1 MSPVP
6 ATDSAATVRALAHA
20 ALDKRAEAL
29 VVLDLQAL
37 TTMTDYFLICTARS
51 PTQLDT
57 IADALHAA
65 LKARGLRLR
74 HREGTAASG
83 WLLLDGGDVVAHCFL
98 AETRAFYGLE
108 RLWGDA
114 PMLDIDATPAHEAGR
129 GGVGGAAG
137 APSD

>member
-1 MSPVP
+1 MSASAP
-6 ATDSAATVRALAHA
+6 TSDSAETVRALAQA

-29 VVLDLQAL
+29 VVLDLQGL
-37 TTMTDYFLICTARS
+37 TTMTDYFLLCTARS

-65 LKARGLRLR
+65 LKGRGLRLR

-83 WLLLDGGDVVAHCFL
+83 WLLLDGGDVVAHLFL
-98 AETRAFYGLE
+98 AETRAFYALE

-114 PMLDIDATPAHEAGR
+114 PVLEIDGAPVQGGSR
-129 GGVGGAAG
+129 GDAG
-137 APSD
+137 APRPPSD